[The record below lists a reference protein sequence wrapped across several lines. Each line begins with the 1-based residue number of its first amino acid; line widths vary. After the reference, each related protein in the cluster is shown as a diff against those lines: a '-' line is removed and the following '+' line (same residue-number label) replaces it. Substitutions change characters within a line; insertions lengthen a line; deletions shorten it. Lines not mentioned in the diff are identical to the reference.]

1 MMHQIFGHL
10 AFLWAT
16 ILAVPISLV
25 VTAVLFAVWRWSPI
39 QRVCMP
45 GADESRDAE
54 HLFRALKLMFDQ
66 DGQLQPHHFDLAGR
80 IGHGILIRNGL
91 NAIAL
96 ALVFFVV
103 MTGAHSLLMAL

>member
-1 MMHQIFGHL
+1 MMHQLFGHL

-16 ILAVPISLV
+16 LLAVPLSLV

-45 GADESRDAE
+45 GADECRMLEAFVHARCHRTADELGHESMA
-54 HLFRALKLMFDQ
+54 ALA
-66 DGQLQPHHFDLAGR
+66 QL
-80 IGHGILIRNGL
+80 GHGILIRNGL

-103 MTGAHSLLMAL
+103 MTASHALLMAL